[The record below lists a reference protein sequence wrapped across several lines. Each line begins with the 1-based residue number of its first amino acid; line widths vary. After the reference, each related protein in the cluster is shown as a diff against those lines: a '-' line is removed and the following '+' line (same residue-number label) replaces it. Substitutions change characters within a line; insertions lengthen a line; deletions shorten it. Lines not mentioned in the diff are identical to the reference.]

1 MAVIVKFCIVLLNK
15 AIPLR
20 RFSWLVITV
29 SLSLTPLL
37 FSGTVFAEGEGGAE
51 QLRQFVRNSKTAEG
65 EFVQQQLRAP
75 KANEP
80 QDKGLKVVRQTQGR
94 FVFQRPG
101 RFIWDT
107 QKPYEQKLIA
117 DGKQLIL
124 WDRDLNQATFRPAGQ
139 ALASTPA
146 AILFGETSLDK
157 HFDLVDG
164 EDRLGMKWV
173 TLSPKKNPNAKNGN
187 DLPYTK
193 ISVGMINGLPKALE
207 LTDGLGSVVLVTLDK
222 IQLNLNLPA
231 NRFSFTPPASAEV
244 LRLN

>member
-1 MAVIVKFCIVLLNK
+1 MAVIVKFFTDPPSK
-15 AIPLR
+15 
-20 RFSWLVITV
+20 VITLQRLISAV
-29 SLSLTPLL
+29 AAVIFTLTASLFVNPA
-37 FSGTVFAEGEGGAE
+37 FAEGDSGAE

-65 EFVQQQLRAP
+65 EFIQQQLRAP

-124 WDRDLNQATFRPAGQ
+124 WDKDLNQATFRPAGQ

-146 AILFGETSLDK
+146 AILFGETSLDQ
-157 HFDLVDG
+157 HFDLV
-164 EDRLGMKWV
+164 EAEERLGMKWV
-173 TLSPKKNPNAKNGN
+173 ALAPKKNPNAKNGN

-193 ISVGMINGLPKALE
+193 ISVGMVNGLPKALE
-207 LTDGLGSVVLVTLDK
+207 LIDGLGSVVLVTLDK
-222 IQLNLNLPA
+222 IVLNINLPA
-231 NRFSFTPPASAEV
+231 NRFSFTPPAGAEV

>member
-1 MAVIVKFCIVLLNK
+1 LYRFLSVITTVLLG
-15 AIPLR
+15 
-20 RFSWLVITV
+20 
-29 SLSLTPLL
+29 LTPLT
-37 FSGTVFAEGEGGAE
+37 FSNTVFAEGESGVE

-65 EFVQQQLRAP
+65 DFVQQQLRAP

-124 WDRDLNQATFRPAGQ
+124 WDKDLNQATFRPAGQ
-139 ALASTPA
+139 ALATTPA
-146 AILFGETSLDK
+146 AILFGENSLDQ
-157 HFDLVDG
+157 HFDLAEG

-173 TLSPKKNPNAKNGN
+173 GLSPKKNPNTKNGN

-193 ISVGMINGLPKALE
+193 ISIGMVNGLPKALE
-207 LTDGLGSVVLVTLDK
+207 LIDGLGSVVLVTLDK
-222 IQLNLNLPA
+222 IQLNINLPA
-231 NRFSFTPPASAEV
+231 NRFTFTPPAGAEV